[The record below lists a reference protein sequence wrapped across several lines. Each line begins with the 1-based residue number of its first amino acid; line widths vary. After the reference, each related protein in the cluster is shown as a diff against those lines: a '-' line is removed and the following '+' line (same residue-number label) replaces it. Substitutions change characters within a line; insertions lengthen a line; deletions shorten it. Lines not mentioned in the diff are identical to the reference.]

1 MIFVDFYSKKAEKK
15 KVVAITIAV
24 AIYIKQLLTCVTC

>member
-1 MIFVDFYSKKAEKK
+1 VIFFAFYPKKSGKE
-15 KVVAITIAV
+15 KVVAITVAV